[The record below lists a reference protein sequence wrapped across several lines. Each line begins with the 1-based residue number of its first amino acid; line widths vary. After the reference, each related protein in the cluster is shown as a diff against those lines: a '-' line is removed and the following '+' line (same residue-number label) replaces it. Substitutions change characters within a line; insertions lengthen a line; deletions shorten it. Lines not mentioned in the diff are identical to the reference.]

1 MHSRTKYNVLIITPS
16 EIIAAGVS
24 EILLRSREFV
34 PYGTIPNLDFYSES
48 KFKDCDMVLVDPM
61 VASWE
66 GRGELRRKLCGSG
79 GVPVLALSCA
89 TMSDDS
95 LSRNFDGVVAVYD
108 GSEAILAR
116 LNAAVE
122 QNQNSSTRSESDE
135 LSARERDILT
145 AVARGKTNKEIA
157 DEFNLSVHT
166 VITHRKNISHKLGIN
181 TISGLTVYAI
191 LNKLIDVTDY

>member
-1 MHSRTKYNVLIITPS
+1 MNSRTKYNVLIITPS
-16 EIIAAGVS
+16 EIVAAGVS

-34 PYGTIPNLDFYSES
+34 PCGTLPNLDFYSDA
-48 KFKDCDMVLVDPM
+48 KFGACDVVLVDPA
-61 VASWE
+61 VASWDE
-66 GRGELRRKLCGSG
+66 RGELRRRLSG
-79 GVPVLALSCA
+79 RGVPVLALNCGLPL
-89 TMSDDS
+89 DES
-95 LSRNFDGVVAVYD
+95 LVRSFDGVVGLYD
-108 GSEAILAR
+108 SSETILAR
-116 LNAAVE
+116 LSSVVE
-122 QNQNSSTRSESDE
+122 QNAGSPLRTESDE

-181 TISGLTVYAI
+181 SISGLTVYAI

>member
-1 MHSRTKYNVLIITPS
+1 MNNRSKYKVLVITPS
-16 EIIAAGVS
+16 DVISAGVS

-34 PYGTIPNLDFYSES
+34 PCGTIPSLDFYSES
-48 KFKDCDMVLVDPM
+48 KFGSCDVVLVDPA

-66 GRGELRRKLCGSG
+66 RRGELRRMLSG
-79 GVPVLALSCA
+79 RGVPVLALNCGVGIEE
-89 TMSDDS
+89 S
-95 LSRNFDGVVAVYD
+95 LARSFDGVLSVYD
-108 GSEAILAR
+108 SSEVILSR
-116 LNAAVE
+116 LGNVVE
-122 QNQNSSTRSESDE
+122 LSQSSTARGESEE
-135 LSARERDILT
+135 LSVRERDILT

-181 TISGLTVYAI
+181 SISGLTVYAI

>member
-16 EIIAAGVS
+16 DIMAAGVS

-34 PYGTIPNLDFYSES
+34 PCGTIPNLDFYSES
-48 KFKDCDMVLVDPM
+48 KFKDCDLVLVDPI

-66 GRGELRRKLCGSG
+66 GRGELRRQLSGS
-79 GVPVLALSCA
+79 GVPVLALSCS
-89 TMSDDS
+89 TMSDEW
-95 LSRNFDGVVAVYD
+95 LTRNFDGVIGLYD
-108 GSEAILAR
+108 GSETIISR
-116 LNAAVE
+116 LNAVME
-122 QNQNSSTRSESDE
+122 QTQNATSTRIESDE

-157 DEFNLSVHT
+157 DDFNLSVHT

-181 TISGLTVYAI
+181 SISGLTVYAI